1 MKPGWKKSGAKLNL
15 ADAFGDARA
24 TCQNPARRLEE
35 RGVIR
40 STLSIART
48 TLAMPAAMFAA
59 AHLAPAAAHRQSAH
73 GVTRAAVYR
82 APPRARAL
90 PSSRAGRDSVKARA
104 WWKFGGGAEASEDT
118 ERAAAP
124 AEPSGTSAKKTID
137 ALSALLGEEDA
148 EEEERRREEE
158 ADLARAAA
166 QSRLEAAKAAKSERL
181 KTYLSASTATLRAQ
195 QLQMLFLDMPI
206 VPPFMQGAFLSAGKD
221 ARTETSSPDASV
233 LAPYDGA
240 WFDAN
245 VDEAAAGISL
255 VSSPVDSKAR
265 TEELFGEDLT
275 PAFVAYDGEKLPGEF
290 SVPIVPYPYVCLP
303 GSRARLNLFEPR
315 WLTLFA
321 KLLAAEGSDGATL
334 EGARDNNR
342 IDLGR
347 NPSVRAY
354 EADDDGT
361 YDIVPGKGR
370 FDETPFVGAG
380 AYGSLFRRADG
391 KLAGVGTLMR
401 VEAHDVVVDGQLLS
415 VYAKGTSRFRVLRVR
430 QANPYIVVDA
440 VPMKDDA
447 IEERLVGEGAFD
459 GSNESEAR
467 EKENAKVANNIV
479 AGAATEAAEAAS
491 GKALASL
498 DAVLGTRDE
507 EEPTADKS
515 ALDDSSAASSRDAAP
530 ALESAKGLARTVERL
545 IASDPY
551 YSEAVGLDEAWR
563 DTSLRRDVFEMSDFE
578 VANAM
583 LYATPEL
590 ALAILACEDDAKRRA
605 LTETVA
611 SGMEAAVAAG
621 LTPRKARLFKSL
633 GAFAVLFALGFGVAC
648 ARDLVEAN
656 WPQ

>member
-1 MKPGWKKSGAKLNL
+1 
-15 ADAFGDARA
+15 
-24 TCQNPARRLEE
+24 
-35 RGVIR
+35 
-40 STLSIART
+40 
-48 TLAMPAAMFAA
+48 MPAVMFAA
-59 AHLAPAAAHRQSAH
+59 AHLEPAAAHRRRAH
-73 GVTRAAVYR
+73 RVTRTALYR
-82 APPRARAL
+82 VPEPARAF
-90 PSSRAGRDSVKARA
+90 SSARAGRDSVKARA
-104 WWKFGGGAEASEDT
+104 WWNFGRVSDAAKQEAAST
-118 ERAAAP
+118 ER
-124 AEPSGTSAKKTID
+124 SGTSAKQTID
-137 ALSALLGEEDA
+137 ALSALLGEED
-148 EEEERRREEE
+148 EKEQERRREEE

-166 QSRLEAAKAAKSERL
+166 QSRLEAVKAAKSERL
-181 KTYLSASTATLRAQ
+181 KVYLSASTATLRAQ

-206 VPPFMQGAFLSAGKD
+206 VPPFMQGVLLGSD
-221 ARTETSSPDASV
+221 DSRTTSTSSDDAS
-233 LAPYDGA
+233 APATYDGA
-240 WFDAN
+240 WFDATLPDDGS
-245 VDEAAAGISL
+245 VDL

-265 TEELFGEDLT
+265 TEALFGEDLT
-275 PAFVAYDGEKLPGEF
+275 PAFLEYDGEKLPGEF

-321 KLLAAEGSDGATL
+321 KLLVRDGDGNDLVL
-334 EGARDNNR
+334 EGARDSNR
-342 IDLGR
+342 IDLTR
-347 NPSVRAY
+347 NPMVRAY

-370 FDETPFVGAG
+370 LDETPFVGAG
-380 AYGSLFRRADG
+380 AFGSLFRRADG

-447 IEERLVGEGAFD
+447 IEDAIGESAFD
-459 GSNESEAR
+459 GENKSEAR
-467 EKENAKVANNIV
+467 ETAVANNIV
-479 AGAATEAAEAAS
+479 AGAAAEAAEAAS

-498 DAVLGTRDE
+498 DAVLGTKDE

-515 ALDDSSAASSRDAAP
+515 ALDDRAASSRGAAP
-530 ALESAKGLARTVERL
+530 ALESAKGLARVVERL

-563 DTSLRRDVFEMSDFE
+563 DTSLRRDVLEMSDFE

-633 GAFAVLFALGFGVAC
+633 AAFASLFALGFGVAC

-656 WPQ
+656 WPR

>member
-1 MKPGWKKSGAKLNL
+1 M
-15 ADAFGDARA
+15 
-24 TCQNPARRLEE
+24 EE
-35 RGVIR
+35 PRVIR

-90 PSSRAGRDSVKARA
+90 QSSRAGRDSVKARA
-104 WWKFGGGAEASEDT
+104 WWKFGGGAEAAEDT

-124 AEPSGTSAKKTID
+124 TEPSGTSAKKTID

-181 KTYLSASTATLRAQ
+181 KTYLSASTATLRTQ

-221 ARTETSSPDASV
+221 AQTTSTNVADASA
-233 LAPYDGA
+233 LSPYDGA

-245 VDEAAAGISL
+245 VDEAADGIAL

-290 SVPIVPYPYVCLP
+290 SVPVVPYPYVCLP

-321 KLLAAEGSDGATL
+321 KLLAAEGSDGSTL

-342 IDLGR
+342 IDLSR

-380 AYGSLFRRADG
+380 AFGSLFRRADG

-447 IEERLVGEGAFD
+447 IEDAIGESAFD
-459 GSNESEAR
+459 GENKSEAR
-467 EKENAKVANNIV
+467 ETAVANNIV
-479 AGAATEAAEAAS
+479 AGAAAEAAEAAS

-498 DAVLGTRDE
+498 DAVLGTKDE
-507 EEPTADKS
+507 EEPTADKI
-515 ALDDSSAASSRDAAP
+515 ALDDRAASSRGAAP
-530 ALESAKGLARTVERL
+530 ALESAKGLARVVERL

-563 DTSLRRDVFEMSDFE
+563 DTSLRRDVLEMSDFE

>member
-1 MKPGWKKSGAKLNL
+1 
-15 ADAFGDARA
+15 
-24 TCQNPARRLEE
+24 
-35 RGVIR
+35 
-40 STLSIART
+40 
-48 TLAMPAAMFAA
+48 MPAAMFAA
-59 AHLAPAAAHRQSAH
+59 AHLVPAAAHRQSAH

-82 APPRARAL
+82 VPPRARAL

-104 WWKFGGGAEASEDT
+104 WWKFGGGAEAAEDT

-245 VDEAAAGISL
+245 IDEASAGISL

-321 KLLAAEGSDGATL
+321 KLLASEGSDGSTL

-342 IDLGR
+342 IDLSR

-370 FDETPFVGAG
+370 FDETPFVGTKAF
-380 AYGSLFRRADG
+380 GSLFRRADG
-391 KLAGVGTLMR
+391 KLAGIGTLMR

-440 VPMKDDA
+440 VPIDEEVPR
-447 IEERLVGEGAFD
+447 IEEEEEPNLARA
-459 GSNESEAR
+459 SEAL
-467 EKENAKVANNIV
+467 VANNIV
-479 AGAATEAAEAAS
+479 AGASDAEAPATN
-491 GKALASL
+491 ALASL
-498 DAVLGTRDE
+498 DAVLGTKDE
-507 EEPTADKS
+507 EEP
-515 ALDDSSAASSRDAAP
+515 SRDAPLAVDKEGDADRDPTPDDAP
-530 ALESAKGLARTVERL
+530 ALKSAQGLARVVERL
-545 IASDPY
+545 IKSDPY
-551 YSEAVGLDEAWR
+551 YSEAVGLEEAWR
-563 DTSLRRDVFEMSDFE
+563 DTSLRRDVLAMTDFE

-590 ALAILACEDDAKRRA
+590 ALALLACEDDAKRRA
-605 LTETVA
+605 LTTNVA
-611 SGMEAAVAAG
+611 LGMEAAVAAG

-633 GAFAVLFALGFGVAC
+633 GAFASLFLVGFGIAC
-648 ARDLVEAN
+648 ARDLLEAN
-656 WPQ
+656 WPR

>member
-1 MKPGWKKSGAKLNL
+1 
-15 ADAFGDARA
+15 
-24 TCQNPARRLEE
+24 
-35 RGVIR
+35 
-40 STLSIART
+40 
-48 TLAMPAAMFAA
+48 MPAVMFAA
-59 AHLAPAAAHRQSAH
+59 AHLEPAAAHRRRAH
-73 GVTRAAVYR
+73 RVTRTALYR
-82 APPRARAL
+82 VPKPARAF
-90 PSSRAGRDSVKARA
+90 SSARAGRDSVKARA
-104 WWKFGGGAEASEDT
+104 WWNFGRVSDAAKQEAAST
-118 ERAAAP
+118 ER
-124 AEPSGTSAKKTID
+124 SGTSAKQTID
-137 ALSALLGEEDA
+137 ALSALLGEED
-148 EEEERRREEE
+148 EKEQERRREEE

-166 QSRLEAAKAAKSERL
+166 QSRLEAVKAAKSERL
-181 KTYLSASTATLRAQ
+181 KVYLSASTATLRAQ

-206 VPPFMQGAFLSAGKD
+206 VPPFMQGVLLGSD
-221 ARTETSSPDASV
+221 DSRTTSTSSDDAS
-233 LAPYDGA
+233 APATYDGA
-240 WFDAN
+240 WFDATLPDDGS
-245 VDEAAAGISL
+245 VDL

-265 TEELFGEDLT
+265 TEALFGEDLT
-275 PAFVAYDGEKLPGEF
+275 PAFLEYDGEKLPGEF

-321 KLLAAEGSDGATL
+321 KLLVRDGDSSKDLVL

-342 IDLGR
+342 IDLTR
-347 NPSVRAY
+347 NPMVRAY

-370 FDETPFVGAG
+370 LDETPFVGAG
-380 AYGSLFRRADG
+380 AFGSLFRRADG

-430 QANPYIVVDA
+430 QTNPYIVVDA
-440 VPMKDDA
+440 VPVKEGSA
-447 IEERLVGEGAFD
+447 PEEAEDVSGARLDKA
-459 GSNESEAR
+459 
-467 EKENAKVANNIV
+467 VANNVV
-479 AGAATEAAEAAS
+479 AGAAEETS
-491 GKALASL
+491 SPLASL
-498 DAVLGTRDE
+498 DAALGAKDD
-507 EEPTADKS
+507 EEPTVD
-515 ALDDSSAASSRDAAP
+515 ALSDDRDAPPAAP
-530 ALESAKGLARTVERL
+530 ARESAKGLARVVERL

-551 YSEAVGLDEAWR
+551 YSEAVGLEEAWR
-563 DTSLRRDVFEMSDFE
+563 DTSLRSDVAAMSDFE

-633 GAFAVLFALGFGVAC
+633 AAFASLFALGFGVAC

-656 WPQ
+656 WPR

>member
-1 MKPGWKKSGAKLNL
+1 
-15 ADAFGDARA
+15 
-24 TCQNPARRLEE
+24 
-35 RGVIR
+35 
-40 STLSIART
+40 
-48 TLAMPAAMFAA
+48 MPAAMFAA
-59 AHLAPAAAHRQSAH
+59 AHIAPAAAHRRSAH
-73 GVTRAAVYR
+73 GVTRAAVSR

-90 PSSRAGRDSVKARA
+90 SSERAGRDSVKARA
-104 WWKFGGGAEASEDT
+104 WWRFGGGAEAAEDT
-118 ERAAAP
+118 APAAP
-124 AEPSGTSAKKTID
+124 PSEPSGTSAKKTID

-166 QSRLEAAKAAKSERL
+166 QSRLEAVKAAKSKRL

-206 VPPFMQGAFLSAGKD
+206 VPPFAQAFFLGKEFQETRDVSAP
-221 ARTETSSPDASV
+221 E
-233 LAPYDGA
+233 LYDGA
-240 WFDAN
+240 WFDAALPPPEGGVGATIASN
-245 VDEAAAGISL
+245 RDDAAKSRTVD
-255 VSSPVDSKAR
+255 V
-265 TEELFGEDLT
+265 FGEDLT
-275 PAFVAYDGEKLPGEF
+275 PAFVEYVGEKLPGEF

-321 KLLAAEGSDGATL
+321 KLTRESTDGKDLVL

-347 NPSVRAY
+347 NPMMRAY
-354 EADDDGT
+354 EADDGTYDEDGKET

-370 FDETPFVGAG
+370 FDETPFVGTNAF
-380 AYGSLFRRADG
+380 GSLFRRADG
-391 KLAGVGTLMR
+391 KLAGTGTLMR

-440 VPMKDDA
+440 VPIDVDECARIEEEEEDDA
-447 IEERLVGEGAFD
+447 NA
-459 GSNESEAR
+459 SE
-467 EKENAKVANNIV
+467 KIVANNIV
-479 AGAATEAAEAAS
+479 AGAAEEAPARAT
-491 GKALASL
+491 ASL
-498 DAVLGTRDE
+498 DAAPGTKDE
-507 EEPTADKS
+507 EVDKIAVDEVADRDPTP
-515 ALDDSSAASSRDAAP
+515 AAP
-530 ALESAKGLARTVERL
+530 ALASAQGLARVVERL

-551 YSEAVGLDEAWR
+551 YSEAVGLEEAWR
-563 DTSLRRDVFEMSDFE
+563 DTSLRRDVMAMTDFE

-605 LTETVA
+605 LTENVA
-611 SGMEAAVAAG
+611 LGMEAAVAAG

-633 GAFAVLFALGFGVAC
+633 GAFASLFLVGFGIAC

-656 WPQ
+656 WPR

>member
-1 MKPGWKKSGAKLNL
+1 
-15 ADAFGDARA
+15 
-24 TCQNPARRLEE
+24 
-35 RGVIR
+35 
-40 STLSIART
+40 
-48 TLAMPAAMFAA
+48 MPAAMFAA

-104 WWKFGGGAEASEDT
+104 WWKFGGGAEAAEDT

-221 ARTETSSPDASV
+221 AQTKTSSRRVGDPDASV
-233 LAPYDGA
+233 LSPYDGA

-245 VDEAAAGISL
+245 IDEAAAGISL

-321 KLLAAEGSDGATL
+321 KLLAAEGSDGSTL

-370 FDETPFVGAG
+370 FDETPFVGTG

-440 VPMKDDA
+440 VPIDA
-447 IEERLVGEGAFD
+447 EVPRIEEEEEANLARGE
-459 GSNESEAR
+459 EAL
-467 EKENAKVANNIV
+467 VANNIV
-479 AGAATEAAEAAS
+479 AGASDAEAPGSPDAM
-491 GKALASL
+491 ASL
-498 DAVLGTRDE
+498 DAVLGTKDE
-507 EEPTADKS
+507 EEP
-515 ALDDSSAASSRDAAP
+515 SRDAPLAVDKEVDADRDPTPDDAP
-530 ALESAKGLARTVERL
+530 ALKSAKGLARVVERL
-545 IASDPY
+545 IKSDPY

>member
-1 MKPGWKKSGAKLNL
+1 
-15 ADAFGDARA
+15 
-24 TCQNPARRLEE
+24 
-35 RGVIR
+35 
-40 STLSIART
+40 
-48 TLAMPAAMFAA
+48 MPAAMFAA

-82 APPRARAL
+82 TPPCARAL

-104 WWKFGGGAEASEDT
+104 WWKFGGGAEAAEDT

-221 ARTETSSPDASV
+221 AQTKTGSRRVGDPDASV
-233 LAPYDGA
+233 LSPYDGA

-245 VDEAAAGISL
+245 IDEAAAGISL

-321 KLLAAEGSDGATL
+321 KLLAAEGSDGSTL

-370 FDETPFVGAG
+370 FDETPFVGTG

-447 IEERLVGEGAFD
+447 IEDAVGEGAFD

-467 EKENAKVANNIV
+467 ENAVANNIV
-479 AGAATEAAEAAS
+479 AGAATEAEAAS

-507 EEPTADKS
+507 EEPNADNAYKS
-515 ALDDSSAASSRDAAP
+515 DLDDRAASSRDAAP
-530 ALESAKGLARTVERL
+530 ALESAKGLARVVERL

-648 ARDLVEAN
+648 VRDLVEAN

>member
-1 MKPGWKKSGAKLNL
+1 
-15 ADAFGDARA
+15 
-24 TCQNPARRLEE
+24 
-35 RGVIR
+35 
-40 STLSIART
+40 
-48 TLAMPAAMFAA
+48 MPAAMFAA

-82 APPRARAL
+82 TPPCARAL

-104 WWKFGGGAEASEDT
+104 WWKFGGGAEAAEDT

-221 ARTETSSPDASV
+221 AQTKTGSRRVGDPDASV
-233 LAPYDGA
+233 LSPYDGA

-245 VDEAAAGISL
+245 IDEAAAGISL

-321 KLLAAEGSDGATL
+321 KLLAAEGSDGSTL

-370 FDETPFVGAG
+370 FDETPFVGTG
-380 AYGSLFRRADG
+380 AYGSLFRRVDG

-447 IEERLVGEGAFD
+447 IEDAVGEGAFD

-467 EKENAKVANNIV
+467 ENAVANNIV
-479 AGAATEAAEAAS
+479 AGAATEAEAAS

-507 EEPTADKS
+507 EEPNADNAYKS
-515 ALDDSSAASSRDAAP
+515 DLDDRAASSRDAAP
-530 ALESAKGLARTVERL
+530 ALESAKGLARVVERL

-648 ARDLVEAN
+648 VRDLVEAN

>member
-1 MKPGWKKSGAKLNL
+1 
-15 ADAFGDARA
+15 
-24 TCQNPARRLEE
+24 
-35 RGVIR
+35 
-40 STLSIART
+40 
-48 TLAMPAAMFAA
+48 MPAAMFAA
-59 AHLAPAAAHRQSAH
+59 AHIAPAAAHRRSAH
-73 GVTRAAVYR
+73 GVTRAAVSR

-90 PSSRAGRDSVKARA
+90 SSERAGRDSVKARA
-104 WWKFGGGAEASEDT
+104 WWRFGGGAEAAEDT

-221 ARTETSSPDASV
+221 AQTKTGSRRVGDPDASV
-233 LAPYDGA
+233 LSPYDGA

-245 VDEAAAGISL
+245 IDEAAAGISL

-321 KLLAAEGSDGATL
+321 KLLAAEGSDGSTL

-370 FDETPFVGAG
+370 FDETPFVGTG

-447 IEERLVGEGAFD
+447 IEDAVGEGAFD

-467 EKENAKVANNIV
+467 ENAVANNIV
-479 AGAATEAAEAAS
+479 AGAATEAEAAS

-507 EEPTADKS
+507 EEPNADNADKS
-515 ALDDSSAASSRDAAP
+515 DLDDRAASSRDAAP
-530 ALESAKGLARTVERL
+530 ALESAKGLARVVERL

>member
-1 MKPGWKKSGAKLNL
+1 
-15 ADAFGDARA
+15 
-24 TCQNPARRLEE
+24 
-35 RGVIR
+35 
-40 STLSIART
+40 
-48 TLAMPAAMFAA
+48 MPAAMFAA
-59 AHLAPAAAHRQSAH
+59 AHIAPAAAHRRSAH
-73 GVTRAAVYR
+73 GVTRAAVSR

-90 PSSRAGRDSVKARA
+90 SSERAGRDSVKARA
-104 WWKFGGGAEASEDT
+104 WWRFGGGAEAAEDT
-118 ERAAAP
+118 APAAP
-124 AEPSGTSAKKTID
+124 PSEPSGTSAKKTID

-166 QSRLEAAKAAKSERL
+166 QSRLEAVKAAKSKRL

-206 VPPFMQGAFLSAGKD
+206 VPPFAQAFFLGNEFQETRDVSAP
-221 ARTETSSPDASV
+221 E
-233 LAPYDGA
+233 PYDGA
-240 WFDAN
+240 WFDAALPPPDGG
-245 VDEAAAGISL
+245 VGAT
-255 VSSPVDSKAR
+255 SSPTKSRTVDV
-265 TEELFGEDLT
+265 FGEDLT
-275 PAFVAYDGEKLPGEF
+275 PAFVEYVGEKLPGEF

-321 KLLAAEGSDGATL
+321 KLTRESTDGKDLVL

-347 NPSVRAY
+347 NPMMRAY
-354 EADDDGT
+354 EADDGTYDEDGKET

-370 FDETPFVGAG
+370 FDETPFVGTNAF
-380 AYGSLFRRADG
+380 GSLFRRADG
-391 KLAGVGTLMR
+391 KLAGTGTLME

-430 QANPYIVVDA
+430 QANPYVVVDA
-440 VPMKDDA
+440 VPIDVDERARIRGTEEEEDDA
-447 IEERLVGEGAFD
+447 KKNA
-459 GSNESEAR
+459 SE
-467 EKENAKVANNIV
+467 NNVANNIV
-479 AGAATEAAEAAS
+479 AGAGAAEEAPSNAT
-491 GKALASL
+491 ASL
-498 DAVLGTRDE
+498 ARAPDTKDE
-507 EEPTADKS
+507 EVDKI
-515 ALDDSSAASSRDAAP
+515 AVDDEKTPAAP
-530 ALESAKGLARTVERL
+530 ALASAQGLARVVERL

-551 YSEAVGLDEAWR
+551 YSEAVGLEEAWR
-563 DTSLRRDVFEMSDFE
+563 DTSLRRDVMAMTDFE

-605 LTETVA
+605 LTENVA
-611 SGMEAAVAAG
+611 LGMEAAVAAG

-633 GAFAVLFALGFGVAC
+633 GAFASLFLVGFGIAC

-656 WPQ
+656 WPR

>member
-1 MKPGWKKSGAKLNL
+1 
-15 ADAFGDARA
+15 
-24 TCQNPARRLEE
+24 
-35 RGVIR
+35 
-40 STLSIART
+40 
-48 TLAMPAAMFAA
+48 
-59 AHLAPAAAHRQSAH
+59 
-73 GVTRAAVYR
+73 
-82 APPRARAL
+82 
-90 PSSRAGRDSVKARA
+90 
-104 WWKFGGGAEASEDT
+104 
-118 ERAAAP
+118 
-124 AEPSGTSAKKTID
+124 
-137 ALSALLGEEDA
+137 
-148 EEEERRREEE
+148 
-158 ADLARAAA
+158 LARAAA
-166 QSRLEAAKAAKSERL
+166 QSRLEAVKAAKSKRL

-206 VPPFMQGAFLSAGKD
+206 VPPFMQAFFLGNESNEEETRDVSAP
-221 ARTETSSPDASV
+221 E
-233 LAPYDGA
+233 PYDGA
-240 WFDAN
+240 WFDAPLPPPDGGVGATIESTRDDAAKSRT
-245 VDEAAAGISL
+245 VD
-255 VSSPVDSKAR
+255 V
-265 TEELFGEDLT
+265 FGEDLT
-275 PAFVAYDGEKLPGEF
+275 PAFVEYVGEKLPGEF

-321 KLLAAEGSDGATL
+321 KLLREPRDAKELVL

-347 NPSVRAY
+347 NPMVRAY

-370 FDETPFVGAG
+370 FDETPFVGTKAF
-380 AYGSLFRRADG
+380 GSLFRRADG
-391 KLAGVGTLMR
+391 KLAGIGTLMR

-447 IEERLVGEGAFD
+447 IEDAIGESAFD
-459 GSNESEAR
+459 GENKSEAR
-467 EKENAKVANNIV
+467 ETAVANNIV
-479 AGAATEAAEAAS
+479 AGAAAEAAEAAS
-491 GKALASL
+491 GNALASL
-498 DAVLGTRDE
+498 DAVLGTKDE

-515 ALDDSSAASSRDAAP
+515 ALDDRAASSRGAAP
-530 ALESAKGLARTVERL
+530 ALESAKGLARVVERL

-563 DTSLRRDVFEMSDFE
+563 DTSLRRDVLEMSDFE

>member
-1 MKPGWKKSGAKLNL
+1 
-15 ADAFGDARA
+15 
-24 TCQNPARRLEE
+24 
-35 RGVIR
+35 
-40 STLSIART
+40 
-48 TLAMPAAMFAA
+48 MPAAMFAA

-82 APPRARAL
+82 TPPRARAL

-104 WWKFGGGAEASEDT
+104 WWKFGGGAEAAEDT

-221 ARTETSSPDASV
+221 AQTKTGSRRVGDPDASV
-233 LAPYDGA
+233 LSPYDGA

-245 VDEAAAGISL
+245 IDEAAAGISL

-290 SVPIVPYPYVCLP
+290 SVPVVPYPYVCLP

-321 KLLAAEGSDGATL
+321 KLLAAEGSDGSTL

-342 IDLGR
+342 IDLSR

-370 FDETPFVGAG
+370 FDETPFVGTG

-447 IEERLVGEGAFD
+447 IEDAVGEGAFD

-467 EKENAKVANNIV
+467 ENAVANNIV
-479 AGAATEAAEAAS
+479 AGAATEAEAAS

-507 EEPTADKS
+507 EEPNADNADKS
-515 ALDDSSAASSRDAAP
+515 DLDDRAASSRDAAP
-530 ALESAKGLARTVERL
+530 ALESAKGLARVVERL

>member
-1 MKPGWKKSGAKLNL
+1 
-15 ADAFGDARA
+15 
-24 TCQNPARRLEE
+24 
-35 RGVIR
+35 
-40 STLSIART
+40 
-48 TLAMPAAMFAA
+48 MPAAMFAA

-104 WWKFGGGAEASEDT
+104 WWKFGGGAEAAEDT

-221 ARTETSSPDASV
+221 AQTKTSSRRVGDPDASV
-233 LAPYDGA
+233 LSPYDGA

-245 VDEAAAGISL
+245 IDEAAAGISL

-321 KLLAAEGSDGATL
+321 KLLAAEGSDGSTL

-370 FDETPFVGAG
+370 FDETPFVGTKAF
-380 AYGSLFRRADG
+380 GSLFRRADG
-391 KLAGVGTLMR
+391 KLAGIGTLMR

-430 QANPYIVVDA
+430 QTNPYIVVDA
-440 VPMKDDA
+440 VPMKEGSA
-447 IEERLVGEGAFD
+447 PEE
-459 GSNESEAR
+459 GSAPV
-467 EKENAKVANNIV
+467 EKAVANNIV
-479 AGAATEAAEAAS
+479 AGAAEETS
-491 GKALASL
+491 SALASL
-498 DAVLGTRDE
+498 DAVLGTKDDE
-507 EEPTADKS
+507 EPFDAP
-515 ALDDSSAASSRDAAP
+515 LDDRDAPPAAP
-530 ALESAKGLARTVERL
+530 ALESAKGLARVVERL

-605 LTETVA
+605 LTENVA

-633 GAFAVLFALGFGVAC
+633 AAFASLFVLGFGIAC
-648 ARDLVEAN
+648 VRDLVEAN

>member
-1 MKPGWKKSGAKLNL
+1 
-15 ADAFGDARA
+15 
-24 TCQNPARRLEE
+24 
-35 RGVIR
+35 
-40 STLSIART
+40 
-48 TLAMPAAMFAA
+48 MPAAMYAA
-59 AHLAPAAAHRQSAH
+59 AHLAPAAAHRRNAH
-73 GVTRAAVYR
+73 GWTRAAVYR
-82 APPRARAL
+82 ATPPARAFSL
-90 PSSRAGRDSVKARA
+90 ERAGRGSVKARA
-104 WWKFGGGAEASEDT
+104 WWKFGGASEAAKDT
-118 ERAAAP
+118 EQDAAP

-148 EEEERRREEE
+148 KEEERRREEE

-166 QSRLEAAKAAKSERL
+166 QSRLEAVKAAKSERL
-181 KTYLSASTATLRAQ
+181 KAYLSASTATLRAQ

-206 VPPFMQGAFLSAGKD
+206 VPPFMQGAFLGNDDS
-221 ARTETSSPDASV
+221 RTTSTPRDDASV
-233 LAPYDGA
+233 PNAYDGA
-240 WFDAN
+240 WFDSALPDDGS
-245 VDEAAAGISL
+245 VSL
-255 VSSPVDSKAR
+255 VSSPVDSKER
-265 TEELFGEDLT
+265 TEALFGEDLT
-275 PAFVAYDGEKLPGEF
+275 PAFLEYDGEKLPGEF

-321 KLLAAEGSDGATL
+321 KLLVRDGDSSKDLVL

-342 IDLGR
+342 IDLTR
-347 NPSVRAY
+347 NPMVRAY

-370 FDETPFVGAG
+370 LDETPFVGAG
-380 AYGSLFRRADG
+380 AFGSLFRRADG

-430 QANPYIVVDA
+430 QTNPYIVVDA
-440 VPMKDDA
+440 VPMKEGSA
-447 IEERLVGEGAFD
+447 PEE
-459 GSNESEAR
+459 GSAPV
-467 EKENAKVANNIV
+467 EKAVANNIV
-479 AGAATEAAEAAS
+479 AGAAEETS
-491 GKALASL
+491 SALASL
-498 DAVLGTRDE
+498 DAVLGTKDDE
-507 EEPTADKS
+507 EPFDAP
-515 ALDDSSAASSRDAAP
+515 LDDRDAPPAAP
-530 ALESAKGLARTVERL
+530 ALESAKGLARVVERL

-633 GAFAVLFALGFGVAC
+633 GAFAVLFALGFGIAC

>member
-1 MKPGWKKSGAKLNL
+1 
-15 ADAFGDARA
+15 
-24 TCQNPARRLEE
+24 
-35 RGVIR
+35 
-40 STLSIART
+40 
-48 TLAMPAAMFAA
+48 
-59 AHLAPAAAHRQSAH
+59 
-73 GVTRAAVYR
+73 
-82 APPRARAL
+82 
-90 PSSRAGRDSVKARA
+90 
-104 WWKFGGGAEASEDT
+104 
-118 ERAAAP
+118 
-124 AEPSGTSAKKTID
+124 
-137 ALSALLGEEDA
+137 
-148 EEEERRREEE
+148 
-158 ADLARAAA
+158 
-166 QSRLEAAKAAKSERL
+166 
-181 KTYLSASTATLRAQ
+181 
-195 QLQMLFLDMPI
+195 
-206 VPPFMQGAFLSAGKD
+206 
-221 ARTETSSPDASV
+221 
-233 LAPYDGA
+233 
-240 WFDAN
+240 
-245 VDEAAAGISL
+245 
-255 VSSPVDSKAR
+255 
-265 TEELFGEDLT
+265 
-275 PAFVAYDGEKLPGEF
+275 
-290 SVPIVPYPYVCLP
+290 
-303 GSRARLNLFEPR
+303 
-315 WLTLFA
+315 
-321 KLLAAEGSDGATL
+321 
-334 EGARDNNR
+334 
-342 IDLGR
+342 
-347 NPSVRAY
+347 
-354 EADDDGT
+354 
-361 YDIVPGKGR
+361 
-370 FDETPFVGAG
+370 
-380 AYGSLFRRADG
+380 
-391 KLAGVGTLMR
+391 
-401 VEAHDVVVDGQLLS
+401 VVVDGQLLS

-447 IEERLVGEGAFD
+447 IEGRLVGEGAHD

-467 EKENAKVANNIV
+467 ENENAKVANNIV

-507 EEPTADKS
+507 QEPTADKS

>member
-1 MKPGWKKSGAKLNL
+1 
-15 ADAFGDARA
+15 
-24 TCQNPARRLEE
+24 
-35 RGVIR
+35 
-40 STLSIART
+40 
-48 TLAMPAAMFAA
+48 MPAAMFAA

-82 APPRARAL
+82 TPPRARAL
-90 PSSRAGRDSVKARA
+90 PSSRAGRDSGKARA
-104 WWKFGGGAEASEDT
+104 WWKFGGGAEAAEDT

-221 ARTETSSPDASV
+221 AQTKTGSRRVGDPDASV
-233 LAPYDGA
+233 LSPYDGA

-245 VDEAAAGISL
+245 IDEAAAGISL

-321 KLLAAEGSDGATL
+321 KLLAAEGSDGSTL

-370 FDETPFVGAG
+370 FDETPFVGTG

-447 IEERLVGEGAFD
+447 IEDAVGEGAFD

-467 EKENAKVANNIV
+467 ENAVANNIV
-479 AGAATEAAEAAS
+479 AGAATEAEAAS

-507 EEPTADKS
+507 EEPNADNADKS
-515 ALDDSSAASSRDAAP
+515 DLDDRAASSRDAAP
-530 ALESAKGLARTVERL
+530 ALESAKGLARVVERL

>member
-1 MKPGWKKSGAKLNL
+1 MVISAIYSGLCGGRLFAVALCELIVEKGW
-15 ADAFGDARA
+15 
-24 TCQNPARRLEE
+24 
-35 RGVIR
+35 
-40 STLSIART
+40 
-48 TLAMPAAMFAA
+48 
-59 AHLAPAAAHRQSAH
+59 
-73 GVTRAAVYR
+73 
-82 APPRARAL
+82 
-90 PSSRAGRDSVKARA
+90 
-104 WWKFGGGAEASEDT
+104 
-118 ERAAAP
+118 
-124 AEPSGTSAKKTID
+124 
-137 ALSALLGEEDA
+137 
-148 EEEERRREEE
+148 
-158 ADLARAAA
+158 A
-166 QSRLEAAKAAKSERL
+166 QH
-181 KTYLSASTATLRAQ
+181 
-195 QLQMLFLDMPI
+195 
-206 VPPFMQGAFLSAGKD
+206 
-221 ARTETSSPDASV
+221 
-233 LAPYDGA
+233 
-240 WFDAN
+240 
-245 VDEAAAGISL
+245 
-255 VSSPVDSKAR
+255 
-265 TEELFGEDLT
+265 
-275 PAFVAYDGEKLPGEF
+275 GEKLPGEF

-321 KLLAAEGSDGATL
+321 KLLVRDGDSSKDLVL

-342 IDLGR
+342 IDLTR
-347 NPSVRAY
+347 NPMVRAY

-370 FDETPFVGAG
+370 LDETPFVGAG
-380 AYGSLFRRADG
+380 AFGSLFRRADG

-447 IEERLVGEGAFD
+447 IEDAIGESAFD
-459 GSNESEAR
+459 GENKSEAR
-467 EKENAKVANNIV
+467 ENAVANNIV
-479 AGAATEAAEAAS
+479 AGAAAEAAEAAS

-498 DAVLGTRDE
+498 DAVLGTKDE

-515 ALDDSSAASSRDAAP
+515 ALDDRAASSRGAAP
-530 ALESAKGLARTVERL
+530 ALESAKGLARVVERL

-563 DTSLRRDVFEMSDFE
+563 DTSLRRDVLEMSDFE

>member
-1 MKPGWKKSGAKLNL
+1 
-15 ADAFGDARA
+15 
-24 TCQNPARRLEE
+24 
-35 RGVIR
+35 
-40 STLSIART
+40 
-48 TLAMPAAMFAA
+48 MPAAMFAA

-82 APPRARAL
+82 TPPARAL

-104 WWKFGGGAEASEDT
+104 WWKFGGGAEAAEDT

-221 ARTETSSPDASV
+221 AQTKTGSRRVGDPDASV
-233 LAPYDGA
+233 LSPYDGA

-245 VDEAAAGISL
+245 IDEAAAGISL

-321 KLLAAEGSDGATL
+321 KLLAAEGSDGSTL

-370 FDETPFVGAG
+370 FDETPFVGTG
-380 AYGSLFRRADG
+380 AYGSLFRRVDG

-447 IEERLVGEGAFD
+447 IEDAVGEGAFD

-467 EKENAKVANNIV
+467 ENAVANNIV
-479 AGAATEAAEAAS
+479 AGAATEAEAAS

-507 EEPTADKS
+507 EEPNADNAYKS
-515 ALDDSSAASSRDAAP
+515 DLDDRAASSRDAAP
-530 ALESAKGLARTVERL
+530 ALESAKGLARVVERL

-648 ARDLVEAN
+648 VRDLVEAN

>member
-1 MKPGWKKSGAKLNL
+1 
-15 ADAFGDARA
+15 
-24 TCQNPARRLEE
+24 
-35 RGVIR
+35 
-40 STLSIART
+40 
-48 TLAMPAAMFAA
+48 MPAVMFAA
-59 AHLAPAAAHRQSAH
+59 AHLEPAAAHRRRAH
-73 GVTRAAVYR
+73 RVTRTALYR
-82 APPRARAL
+82 VPEPARAF
-90 PSSRAGRDSVKARA
+90 SSARAGRDSVKARA
-104 WWKFGGGAEASEDT
+104 WWNFGRVSDAAKQEAAST
-118 ERAAAP
+118 ER
-124 AEPSGTSAKKTID
+124 SGTSAKQTID
-137 ALSALLGEEDA
+137 ALSALLGEED
-148 EEEERRREEE
+148 EKEQERRREEE

-166 QSRLEAAKAAKSERL
+166 QSRLEAVKAAKSERL
-181 KTYLSASTATLRAQ
+181 KVYLSASTATLRAQ

-206 VPPFMQGAFLSAGKD
+206 VPPFMQGVLLGSD
-221 ARTETSSPDASV
+221 DSRTTSTSSDDAS
-233 LAPYDGA
+233 APATYDGA
-240 WFDAN
+240 WFDATLPDDGS
-245 VDEAAAGISL
+245 VDL

-265 TEELFGEDLT
+265 TEALFGEDLT
-275 PAFVAYDGEKLPGEF
+275 PAFLEYDGEKLPGEF

-321 KLLAAEGSDGATL
+321 KLLVRDGDGNDLVL
-334 EGARDNNR
+334 EGARDSNR
-342 IDLGR
+342 IDLTR
-347 NPSVRAY
+347 NPMVRAY

-370 FDETPFVGAG
+370 LDETPFVGAG
-380 AYGSLFRRADG
+380 AFGSLFRRADG

-430 QANPYIVVDA
+430 QTNPYIVVDA
-440 VPMKDDA
+440 VPMKEGSA
-447 IEERLVGEGAFD
+447 PEEAEDVSGARLDKA
-459 GSNESEAR
+459 
-467 EKENAKVANNIV
+467 VANNVV
-479 AGAATEAAEAAS
+479 AGAAEETS
-491 GKALASL
+491 SPLASL
-498 DAVLGTRDE
+498 DAALGAKDD
-507 EEPTADKS
+507 EEPTVD
-515 ALDDSSAASSRDAAP
+515 ALSDDRDAPPAAP
-530 ALESAKGLARTVERL
+530 ARESAKGLARVVERL

-563 DTSLRRDVFEMSDFE
+563 DTSLRRDVLEMSDFE

-633 GAFAVLFALGFGVAC
+633 AAFASLFALGFGVAC

-656 WPQ
+656 WPR